1 MNITEP
7 SLVHEGDNLTLSCD
21 ASSNPPSHYKWFF
34 NGSVVANT
42 SEYFISHLSINMTGE
57 YICSAYNN
65 ITGQN
70 RDARTLLLVLG
81 ETWMAVYFIFL

>member
-1 MNITEP
+1 MNITGP
-7 SLVHEGDNLTLSCD
+7 SAVKKGDNLTLSCN

-42 SEYFISHLSINMTGE
+42 SEYFISHLTTNMTGD

-70 RDARTLLLVLG
+70 SYARTLLLVLG
-81 ETWMAVYFIFL
+81 ETWMAMFFIFL